1 MSEEFR
7 EVATDKAL
15 TNKLQLIIKIYLVR
29 SECEKDIAMQ
39 PKNSFLLVNRWL
51 WVHEDKLLY
60 VILCCYLLVP
70 LFLYYLTIPRIT

>member
-29 SECEKDIAMQ
+29 SECERDIAMQ
-39 PKNSFLLVNRWL
+39 PKNSFLLSQ
-51 WVHEDKLLY
+51 
-60 VILCCYLLVP
+60 LLVVSA
-70 LFLYYLTIPRIT
+70 